1 MIRFIDLAL
10 RRGAKLL
17 FDHAT
22 LQIHPGERVGLVGDN
37 GSGKSSLMALL
48 LHQVLPDAGD
58 IEMPPQW
65 RVAHVA
71 QHTPD
76 SDTPAREFA
85 LQGDVELQ
93 ALNRE
98 LAEAEDAHDGHKIGE
113 LHARLADHG
122 AYTATSRA
130 ESLLLGLGFQL
141 EQLDAPVSSFSGGWR
156 MRLAL
161 AQTLMRQSDLLLLDE
176 PTNHLDLDAIVWL
189 EGWLTR
195 YTGTVIVI
203 SHDRDFLDA
212 VARSIWHLDNKTIK
226 RFGGN
231 YSTFERE
238 RGQQLMVQQAAFAR
252 QQIHVAKLESFITR
266 FKAKASK
273 AKQAQ
278 SRVKALE
285 RMELISP
292 AHADSALEFEFAVPE
307 SAPSPMLQ
315 FEDGG
320 RCGYGD
326 KTILD
331 GVNLVIVPGQRIG
344 LLGANGQGKSTLIKT
359 LVGEIPPQAGTLRLS
374 KGLRIGYF
382 AQYEVER
389 LRGDD
394 TPLDHLGRVA
404 RANGDPNVREQ
415 VLRDFLGRFDFPGP
429 MAMSPIGPLS
439 GGEKARLALACVVWC
454 KPNLLLLDEPTNHLD
469 LETRHALTMAL
480 AQFEGTVIVVSHD
493 RHLLRSTVDEF
504 LLVAHGKVEPF
515 DADLDEYETWLR
527 RNRPNANATQGGAQP
542 VANGGKAETAD
553 ERKARRKDEADE
565 RKRRAELRRP
575 HEKRMG
581 TLEKDMDRAT
591 AERNKLDAQIADG
604 GADMAG
610 LVKKR
615 ATAQAAIDAA
625 ETEWMEHAAALEALK
640 AEVES

>member
-10 RRGAKLL
+10 RRGSKLL
-17 FDHAT
+17 FEQVT

-48 LHQVLPDAGD
+48 LHEVVQDAGEV
-58 IEMPPQW
+58 EMPAVW

-76 SDTPAREFA
+76 SDTSARDFVLA
-85 LQGDVELQ
+85 GDIELQ
-93 ALNRE
+93 QLNAE
-98 LAEAEDAHDGHKIGE
+98 LAAAEAAHDGNRIGD

-122 AYTATSRA
+122 AYTAVSRA
-130 ESLLLGLGFQL
+130 ESLLLGLGFQID
-141 EQLDAPVSSFSGGWR
+141 QLGSPVSSFSGGWR

-189 EGWLTR
+189 EGWLSR
-195 YTGTVIVI
+195 YAGTVIVI

-212 VARSIWHLDNKTIK
+212 IARSIWHLDNRHI
-226 RFGGN
+226 RRYGGN

-238 RGQQLMVQQAAFAR
+238 RAQQLAVQQAAYAR
-252 QQIHVAKLESFITR
+252 QQIQVARLESFITR
-266 FKAKASK
+266 FKAKATK

-285 RMELISP
+285 RMELIAP
-292 AHADSALEFEFAVPE
+292 AHVGSALEFEFATPE
-307 SAPSPMLQ
+307 SSPSPMLQ
-315 FEDGG
+315 FEAG
-320 RCGYGD
+320 RCGYGER
-326 KTILD
+326 TILD

-359 LVGEIPPQAGTLRLS
+359 LVGEIAPLAGTLRPA

-389 LRGDD
+389 LRPDD
-394 TPLDHLGRVA
+394 TPLDHLGRIA
-404 RANGDPNVREQ
+404 RAEDPNVREQ

-429 MAMSPIGPLS
+429 MATSPIGPFS
-439 GGEKARLALACVVWC
+439 GGEKARLALACVVWL

-480 AQFEGTVIVVSHD
+480 AQFDGTVIVVSHD

-515 DADLDEYETWLR
+515 DADLDEYEAWLR
-527 RNRPNANATQGGAQP
+527 RNRPNADATQGDAKAGAAKDAKP
-542 VANGGKAETAD
+542 ESAE
-553 ERKARRKDEADE
+553 ERKARRAAEADE
-565 RKRRAELRRP
+565 RKRRAEQRKPL
-575 HEKRMG
+575 EKRM
-581 TLEKDMDRAT
+581 TAAEKAMAAAT
-591 AERNKLDAQIADG
+591 AERDALDAK
-604 GADMAG
+604 MAG
-610 LVKKR
+610 DDASLDWTALMKQR
-615 ATAQAAIDAA
+615 AAAQAALDTAEAEWLECAAAIEELDAA
-625 ETEWMEHAAALEALK
+625 A
-640 AEVES
+640 S